1 VELPFR
7 INFSAKQKVERL
19 RIPHHLK
26 AAGRYRQCTQKQK
39 KMTADEYLKQI
50 IAKKRLRIL
59 P

>member
-26 AAGRYRQCTQKQK
+26 AAERWQTVDKKKQK
-39 KMTADEYLKQI
+39 IEILK
-50 IAKKRLRIL
+50 KKYEK
-59 P
+59 